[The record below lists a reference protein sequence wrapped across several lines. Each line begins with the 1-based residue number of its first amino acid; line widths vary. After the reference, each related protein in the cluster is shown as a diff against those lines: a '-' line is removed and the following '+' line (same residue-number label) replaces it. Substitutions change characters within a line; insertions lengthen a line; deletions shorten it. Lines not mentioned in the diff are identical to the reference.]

1 MKNSSKKIILA
12 SSSPRRKELLEAVGL
27 KFEICPSNFE
37 EKETHISPTHL
48 ALHNAIGKAEDVV
61 RMMQNNGVQGNKK
74 LPHELYGHVQREGS
88 DEVDKVSR
96 VLHHAQNAVIIGVDT
111 VVAYKKHIIG
121 KPKNKKDAKRI
132 LELLNGTTHRVVSG
146 ICVID
151 TAKNK
156 VYTDTEI
163 THIEMDRITNKEIA
177 AYIRHGEGTDKAA
190 GYAIQGIGGLFIKK
204 IRGDYFN
211 VVGLPMHKL
220 KKILEKTGVKII

>member
-27 KFEICPSNFE
+27 KFEICPSSFE
-37 EKETHISPTHL
+37 EKETHISPIHL
-48 ALHNAIGKAEDVV
+48 ALHNAIGKAEDIAKCY
-61 RMMQNNGVQGNKK
+61 N
-74 LPHELYGHVQREGS
+74 
-88 DEVDKVSR
+88 
-96 VLHHAQNAVIIGVDT
+96 NAVIIGVDT

>member
-1 MKNSSKKIILA
+1 MKNTSKKIILA
-12 SSSPRRKELLEAVGL
+12 SLSPRRKELLEAVGL
-27 KFEICPSNFE
+27 KFEVHPSCFE
-37 EKETHISPTHL
+37 EKEKHISPIHL
-48 ALHNAIGKAEDVV
+48 ALHNAIGKAQDIA
-61 RMMQNNGVQGNKK
+61 KK
-74 LPHELYGHVQREGS
+74 H
-88 DEVDKVSR
+88 K
-96 VLHHAQNAVIIGVDT
+96 NAIIIGVDT

-121 KPKNKKDAKRI
+121 KPKNKADAKRI
-132 LELLNGTTHRVVSG
+132 LELLNGTTHRVVSAV
-146 ICVID
+146 CVID

-163 THIEMDRITNKEIA
+163 TYIEMDCITSKEID

-220 KKILEKTGVKII
+220 KKILEEAGVKII

>member
-1 MKNSSKKIILA
+1 MKKIILA
-12 SSSPRRKELLEAVGL
+12 SLSPRRKELLAAVGL
-27 KFEICPSNFE
+27 KFEIHPSSFE
-37 EKETHISPTHL
+37 EKETHISPAHL
-48 ALHNAIGKAEDVV
+48 ALHNAIGKAEDIA
-61 RMMQNNGVQGNKK
+61 KK
-74 LPHELYGHVQREGS
+74 H
-88 DEVDKVSR
+88 K
-96 VLHHAQNAVIIGVDT
+96 NAIVIGVDT

-151 TAKNK
+151 TEKNK
-156 VYTDTEI
+156 MYTDTEI
-163 THIEMDRITNKEIA
+163 THIEMDQITDKEIA

-220 KKILEKTGVKII
+220 KKILEKAGVKII